1 LPQFHNN
8 LYYPQLFDS
17 ELANFLSTKGLD
29 VLLILSKNKKPMR
42 TVDLSI
48 KLQKTSNIKRSRS
61 GGIGRLS
68 YYLRKAKKLHL
79 IESKKV
85 SVHKNTLNKLTP
97 KGIGIVN
104 SINKFDNTMLGIE
117 SDGQIKLI
125 LDYKSKLGDK
135 QP

>member
-1 LPQFHNN
+1 MPQFHNN

-29 VLLILSKNKKPMR
+29 VLLILSENKKPMR

-68 YYLRKAKKLHL
+68 YYLRKAKNF
-79 IESKKV
+79 I
-85 SVHKNTLNKLTP
+85 
-97 KGIGIVN
+97 
-104 SINKFDNTMLGIE
+104 
-117 SDGQIKLI
+117 
-125 LDYKSKLGDK
+125 
-135 QP
+135 

>member
-1 LPQFHNN
+1 MN
-8 LYYPQLFDS
+8 LFKRKSNDIVDTECKICHMKFTDPDR
-17 ELANFLSTKGLD
+17 TMRHM
-29 VLLILSKNKKPMR
+29 NKAHAKPP
-42 TVDLSI
+42 I
-48 KLQKTSNIKRSRS
+48 
-61 GGIGRLS
+61 
-68 YYLRKAKKLHL
+68 
-79 IESKKV
+79 
-85 SVHKNTLNKLTP
+85 TP

>member
-1 LPQFHNN
+1 
-8 LYYPQLFDS
+8 
-17 ELANFLSTKGLD
+17 
-29 VLLILSKNKKPMR
+29 MR

-85 SVHKNTLNKLTP
+85 SVYKNTLNKLTP